1 LGLGFKA
8 VDPEFE
14 LQSEREREREREREI
29 WREAGVY
36 YLCIYIYEGLGVKT
50 TRMLSIRRERKARRC
65 TAVQVLKWTG
75 LIQIFLQKINK
86 NTDNGGQMEN
96 VCDRASPFVE

>member
-14 LQSEREREREREREI
+14 LQREREREREREI

-36 YLCIYIYEGLGVKT
+36 YLCIYIYEGGLGVKT

-75 LIQIFLQKINK
+75 LIQIFLPKNK
-86 NTDNGGQMEN
+86 
-96 VCDRASPFVE
+96 